1 MIAVTIKSSSQKI
14 KQITISGHAYS
25 GEPGFDLVCAGVSTL
40 GYAVLNTLDYKG
52 AFKKPD
58 CIYEIDEGFIDIQV
72 LSYQADYQVILET
85 LMIGLM
91 TVEESHNDNLKIT
104 KVEV

>member
-1 MIAVTIKSSSQKI
+1 MIDVTIKSSKSEI
-14 KQITISGHAYS
+14 KQITISGHALS
-25 GEPGFDLVCAGVSTL
+25 GDPGFDLVCAGVSTL
-40 GYAVLNTLDYKG
+40 VYSVLNTLDYKG

-58 CIYEIDEGFIDIQV
+58 CIYEIEEGFTDIQV
-72 LSYQADYQVILET
+72 LSYQNDYQVVLET

-91 TVEESHNDNLKIT
+91 TVEESHNDNIKIT